1 MKTFKIILFLI
12 ILTAS
17 IQYVTYTIIKHF
29 STKNTTKV
37 FIWEGLEK
45 DIPADGSYIQISGTV
60 NDTIYL
66 NNIDE

>member
-1 MKTFKIILFLI
+1 MLLTSSILI
-12 ILTAS
+12 ITISLA
-17 IQYVTYTIIKHF
+17 IFARYYVYKDINN
-29 STKNTTKV
+29 SKNKPKV
-37 FIWEGLEK
+37 FIWESLEK